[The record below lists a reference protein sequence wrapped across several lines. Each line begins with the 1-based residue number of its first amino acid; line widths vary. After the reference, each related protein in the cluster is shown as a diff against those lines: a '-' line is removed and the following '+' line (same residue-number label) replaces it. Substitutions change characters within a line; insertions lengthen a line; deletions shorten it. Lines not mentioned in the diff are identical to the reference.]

1 MISTRKL
8 LSCALFLAVSLAI
21 DAQVIK
27 IGSIAPDRSPWNDG
41 IKELGREW
49 ERITQGT
56 VKLKIY
62 PGGIAGSEED
72 MVRKIRLGTL
82 GGGLMT
88 NFGLTKI
95 DPDAFIFNTPFL
107 FSSENELRYVMDR
120 MKGELESQI
129 EAKGFKVVIWSM
141 SGWINFFSKDP
152 VLYPED
158 MKRHKLSFT
167 TGEPQL
173 EQAWKK
179 SGYVI
184 VPTDLK
190 DLMMSL
196 QSGMANAFYLPPL
209 LAAAGQYFPM
219 TPHMNALRLAP
230 LIGGIVISRRIWDQI
245 PAGYAA
251 QMIAV
256 TRKITDRIDRE
267 TVALEKEAID
277 TMRKNG
283 LIVHEPPPD
292 SLKKWREAS
301 DKGMGE
307 LIGKAFSEEV
317 YNRMIRLLKE
327 YRQKNGE

>member
-1 MISTRKL
+1 MNTMKRMWTGIL
-8 LSCALFLAVSLAI
+8 LLAAVLHI
-21 DAQVIK
+21 DGQVIK
-27 IGSIAPDRSPWNDG
+27 IGSVAPDRSPWNDG
-41 IKELGREW
+41 LKELAREW
-49 ERITQGT
+49 ERITNGT

-72 MVRKIRLGTL
+72 MVRKVRLGTL
-82 GGGLMT
+82 GGALVT

-107 FSSENELRYVMDR
+107 FSSENELHYIMDR
-120 MKGELESQI
+120 MKGELEKQI

-167 TGEPQL
+167 TGEPEL

-196 QSGMANAFYLPPL
+196 QSGMANAFYLPPI
-209 LAAAGQYFPM
+209 LAASGQYFPM

-230 LIGGIVISRRIWDQI
+230 LLGGIVVSKKIWDQI
-245 PAGYAA
+245 PVNYAS

-256 TRKITDRIDRE
+256 TQKITDRLDRE
-267 TVALEKEAID
+267 TDKLEKDAID
-277 TMRKNG
+277 TMKKNG
-283 LIVHEPPPD
+283 LVVHEPPPD
-292 SLKKWREAS
+292 SLKRWREAS
-301 DKGMGE
+301 DRGMDE
-307 LIGKAFSEEV
+307 LIGKAFSREI
-317 YNRMIRLLKE
+317 YDRMIRLIKE

>member
-1 MISTRKL
+1 MKTMKRMLTGVL
-8 LSCALFLAVSLAI
+8 LLAAVLRI
-21 DAQVIK
+21 DCQVIK
-27 IGSIAPDRSPWNDG
+27 IGSVAPDRSPWNDG
-41 IKELGREW
+41 LKELAREW
-49 ERITQGT
+49 DRITQGA
-56 VKLKIY
+56 VKLKIF
-62 PGGIAGSEED
+62 PGGIAGSEDD

-82 GGGLMT
+82 GGALVT

-107 FSSENELRYVMDR
+107 FSSENELHYVMDR
-120 MKGELESQI
+120 MKEELEKQI
-129 EAKGFKVVIWSM
+129 EAQGFKVIIWSM
-141 SGWINFFSKDP
+141 SGWINFFSKEP
-152 VLYPED
+152 AIYPED

-196 QSGMANAFYLPPL
+196 QSGMANAFYLPPI
-209 LAAAGQYFPM
+209 LAASGQYFPM

-230 LIGGIVISRRIWDQI
+230 LLGGIVISKKIWDQI
-245 PAGYAA
+245 PVNYSS

-256 TRKITDRIDRE
+256 TQKITDRLDRE
-267 TVALEKEAID
+267 TDRLEKEAID
-277 TMRKNG
+277 TMKKNG

-292 SLKKWREAS
+292 SLKRWREAS
-301 DKGMGE
+301 DKGMDE
-307 LIGKAFSEEV
+307 LIGKAFSREI
-317 YNRMIRLLKE
+317 YDRMIRLLKE

>member
-1 MISTRKL
+1 MKTMKRMLTGIL
-8 LSCALFLAVSLAI
+8 LLAAVLRI
-21 DAQVIK
+21 DSQVIK
-27 IGSIAPDRSPWNDG
+27 IGSVAPDRSPWNDG
-41 IKELGREW
+41 LKDLAREW
-49 ERITQGT
+49 ERITNGT

-62 PGGIAGSEED
+62 PGGIAGSEDD

-82 GGGLMT
+82 GGALVT

-107 FSSENELRYVMDR
+107 FSSEKELHYVMDR
-120 MKGELESQI
+120 MKGELEKQI
-129 EAKGFKVVIWSM
+129 EAQGFKVIIWSM
-141 SGWINFFSKDP
+141 SGWINFFSKEP
-152 VLYPED
+152 AIYPED

-196 QSGMANAFYLPPL
+196 QSGMANAFYLPPI
-209 LAAAGQYFPM
+209 LAASGQYFPM

-230 LIGGIVISRRIWDQI
+230 LLGGIVISKKIWDQI
-245 PAGYAA
+245 PVNFSG

-256 TRKITDRIDRE
+256 TQKITDRLDRE
-267 TVALEKEAID
+267 TDRLEKEAID
-277 TMRKNG
+277 TMKKNG

-292 SLKKWREAS
+292 SLKRWREAS
-301 DKGMGE
+301 DKGMDE
-307 LIGKAFSEEV
+307 LIGKAFSREI
-317 YNRMIRLLKE
+317 YDRMIQLIKE